1 MEPQGWTSVGKHKT
15 LFFFLIWTLYRVESK
30 VRELHFVFKLID
42 KFGIALSIKPGINQF
57 PI

>member
-15 LFFFLIWTLYRVESK
+15 LFFLIWTLYRVESK